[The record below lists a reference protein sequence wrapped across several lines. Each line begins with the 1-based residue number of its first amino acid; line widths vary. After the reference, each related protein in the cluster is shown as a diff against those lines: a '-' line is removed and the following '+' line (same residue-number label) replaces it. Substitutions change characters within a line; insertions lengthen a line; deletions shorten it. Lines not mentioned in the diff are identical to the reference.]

1 MIVKAIYKDK
11 NFNYF
16 RDVETNDKRV
26 YGDVFE
32 CDDAL
37 AEKRIE
43 KGLVKRASKKEEKE
57 YLEQLEK
64 SAESEEQKPVIPE
77 KDGDE
82 NKELTSENNDENE
95 KGENEDKDLTS
106 DLESG
111 NVPPE
116 LPGQEDTDKNE
127 Q

>member
-32 CDDAL
+32 CNDAL
-37 AEKRIE
+37 AEERIE
-43 KGLVKRASKKEEKE
+43 KGLVKKASKKEEKE

-95 KGENEDKDLTS
+95 KGKNEDKGLTS

-116 LPGQEDTDKNE
+116 LPGQEDADKNE

>member
-32 CDDAL
+32 CDDEL
-37 AEKRIE
+37 AKERIE

-64 SAESEEQKPVIPE
+64 SAESEDQKPVIPE

-116 LPGQEDTDKNE
+116 LPGQEDADKNE

>member
-32 CDDAL
+32 CNDVL
-37 AEKRIE
+37 AEERIE

-116 LPGQEDTDKNE
+116 LPGQEDADKNE

>member
-16 RDVETNDKRV
+16 RDVETNGKRV
-26 YGDVFE
+26 FGDIFE
-32 CDDAL
+32 CDDEL
-37 AEKRIE
+37 AKERIE

-116 LPGQEDTDKNE
+116 LPGQEDADKNE

>member
-26 YGDVFE
+26 FGDIFE
-32 CDDAL
+32 CDDEL
-37 AEKRIE
+37 AKERIE

-116 LPGQEDTDKNE
+116 LPGQEDADKNE

>member
-32 CDDAL
+32 CDDEL
-37 AEKRIE
+37 AKERIE

-116 LPGQEDTDKNE
+116 LPGQEDADKNE

>member
-57 YLEQLEK
+57 YLEKLEK

-77 KDGDE
+77 KDHNE
-82 NKELTSENNDENE
+82 SKELIPENNEENE

-116 LPGQEDTDKNE
+116 LPGQEDADKNE